1 MTVGQSP
8 MFLLGLFFLTLSA
21 THVFSVL
28 SNTTSQFR
36 LLSQWND
43 KDEELFKK
51 IWNNDP
57 KKVSTGIV
65 LSITLIDT
73 DGSFPCTLTHND
85 TNTLIDTNGSIPC
98 TMILLPLY
106 QDSCFIYPYQ

>member
-36 LLSQWND
+36 LLSQWNN
-43 KDEELFKK
+43 KDEELLKRYEIMIQRK
-51 IWNNDP
+51 LVP
-57 KKVSTGIV
+57 V
-65 LSITLIDT
+65 LYSV
-73 DGSFPCTLTHND
+73 
-85 TNTLIDTNGSIPC
+85 
-98 TMILLPLY
+98 LPLLILMGP
-106 QDSCFIYPYQ
+106 SPVH